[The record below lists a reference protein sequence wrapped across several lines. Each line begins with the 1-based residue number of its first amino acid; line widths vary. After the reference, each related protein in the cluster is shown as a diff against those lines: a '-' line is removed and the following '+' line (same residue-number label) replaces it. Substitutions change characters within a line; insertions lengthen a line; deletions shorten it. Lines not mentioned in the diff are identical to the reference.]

1 MKQIVDQQVK
11 KTSHLIEKDSDHEL
25 GSKQSLSTCMFRLFR
40 GIGGWGVCVLDK
52 DYIARDRSMKWCV
65 TAAVVCHS

>member
-25 GSKQSLSTCMFRLFR
+25 GSKQSLSTCTFRLFR
-40 GIGGWGVCVLDK
+40 GIGGWAGVLDK
-52 DYIARDRSMKWCV
+52 GYIARDRSMKWCV
-65 TAAVVCHS
+65 TASVVCHS